1 MEIKEIINNNTKVL
15 TITKTLEGLVWP
27 IALTK
32 YKRAIYY
39 IVFKDIL
46 IKVGQTKNFYSRSG
60 SYRTEAKKL
69 NENKKP
75 SNNGSPITV
84 YKLNELMGIGDTA
97 EIYAWFVEP
106 KKQFE
111 IHDGRRVPLTVN
123 MLELETLERKRL
135 NPLLK

>member
-1 MEIKEIINNNTKVL
+1 MILEEIINNNTKVL
-15 TITKTLEGLVWP
+15 TVTKTSNGLVWP
-27 IALTK
+27 IALAK

-39 IVFKDIL
+39 IVFKNIL
-46 IKVGQTKNFYSRSG
+46 IKVGQTKNFYKRSG
-60 SYRTEAKKL
+60 AYRTEAKKL
-69 NENKKP
+69 NENIEP

-123 MLELETLERKRL
+123 MLELETLERKKL
-135 NPLLK
+135 NPILK

>member
-15 TITKTLEGLVWP
+15 TVTKTLKGLVWP
-27 IALTK
+27 IAKTN
-32 YKRAIYY
+32 KRAIYY
-39 IVFKDIL
+39 IIFNGIL
-46 IKVGQTKNFYSRSG
+46 VKVGQTSNFYKRSG
-60 SYRTEAKKL
+60 AYRTEAKKL
-69 NENKKP
+69 NENRDP

-84 YKLNELMGIGDTA
+84 YKLNELMSIGQTA

-106 KKQFE
+106 KKQYE

-123 MLELETLERKRL
+123 MLKLETLERKRL

>member
-1 MEIKEIINNNTKVL
+1 MILEEIINNNTKVL
-15 TITKTLEGLVWP
+15 TVTKTSNGLVWP
-27 IALTK
+27 IALAK

-39 IVFKDIL
+39 IVFKNIL
-46 IKVGQTKNFYSRSG
+46 IKVGQTKNFYKRSG
-60 SYRTEAKKL
+60 AYRTEAKKL
-69 NENKKP
+69 NENIEP

-123 MLELETLERKRL
+123 MLELETLERNKL
-135 NPLLK
+135 NPILK